1 MRDDIITLVWPLSGG
16 KEDKTDVFGR
26 IESVGQSEFFA
37 AAQNGLKPQ
46 YKVTLWEHD
55 YDGQTIVIVSGKRY
69 SVYRT
74 YIRPDQKIELYLDG
88 KIGVR

>member
-1 MRDDIITLVWPLSGG
+1 MGDEIVTLVWPLSR
-16 KEDKTDVFGR
+16 EQEERTDAFAR

-46 YKVTLWEHD
+46 FKATLWEHD
-55 YDGQTIVIVSGKRY
+55 YDGQPIVILGGRRY

-74 YIRPDQKIELYLDG
+74 YIRTDQKIELYLSE